1 MLIQTATRNDCI
13 VMNYSFETY
22 DIAERFSE
30 RFGEFFYAVQAYIP
44 KIQFFELLSV
54 IMQLESI
61 DTLNKQH
68 IQDFHIPYIDK
79 PQIDTIAE
87 KLMITG
93 KNTAFIVSIYNRQWV
108 WDKERESELVDIL
121 YNSAL
126 KVIGDIDKDRIGLSI
141 VEWTNKNKH
150 KKRAVINRS
159 LNAYMN
165 ALCIYHYIYIYAVD
179 IESLYVIFS
188 RPSFHPCALFI

>member
-22 DIAERFSE
+22 EFNLREHHIPTETYDIAERFSE
-30 RFGEFFYAVQAYIP
+30 RFGEFFYVVQAYIP

-68 IQDFHIPYIDK
+68 IQDFHISYIDK

-87 KLMITG
+87 KLMITD

-108 WDKERESELVDIL
+108 WDKERESELVDVL

-141 VEWTNKNKH
+141 VEG
-150 KKRAVINRS
+150 
-159 LNAYMN
+159 
-165 ALCIYHYIYIYAVD
+165 
-179 IESLYVIFS
+179 
-188 RPSFHPCALFI
+188 LFYNGWE